1 MMMQPAQA
9 QPMLDRYLNRRS
21 RLYLLLR
28 PPLPLIANPNE
39 AFLPERSGVKL
50 FVGGAGSNAPASFL
64 NIDLF
69 ATSGV
74 DIVADIHSLPFAND
88 SVAAIECDAVLE
100 HVQCPQDAVA
110 ECLRV
115 LQPAGFI
122 HIVVPFCHPFHEYPK
137 DYQRWT
143 IDGLKELLQQ
153 FEVIDAGIRTG
164 PTATLLVVFLEY
176 VKLLSPKPLRKA
188 VYVFC
193 GWLVWPVRYLDVW
206 LNRKPDAQVLANH
219 VYALARKPPD

>member
-1 MMMQPAQA
+1 MVMQPAQA

-21 RLYLLLR
+21 RLYRFLR
-28 PPLPLIANPNE
+28 PPLPLITSPSE
-39 AFLPERSGVKL
+39 VFLPECDGVKL
-50 FVGGAGSNAPASFL
+50 FIGGAGSNAPASFL

-74 DIVADIHSLPFAND
+74 NIVADIHSLPFEND

-100 HVQCPQDAVA
+100 HVQCPQKAVA

-115 LQPAGFI
+115 LRPAGFI
-122 HIVVPFCHPFHEYPK
+122 HIVVPFCHPFHAYPK

-153 FEVIDAGIRTG
+153 FEVIETGIRTG
-164 PTATLLVVFLEY
+164 PTATLLVVLLEY
-176 VKLLSPKPLRKA
+176 VKLLSPQPLRRP
-188 VYVFC
+188 VYVLC
-193 GWLVWPVRYLDVW
+193 GWLVWPLRYLDLW
-206 LNRKPDAQVLANH
+206 LDRKPDAQLLANH
-219 VYALARKPPD
+219 VYALARKRSD